1 VDKLK
6 TTNILLLII
15 VFFLVGFVLQLTREV
30 LIPILLA
37 FILAYIMDPAV
48 HLFRKRLN
56 LPLWLSVLGAS
67 VLFLIL
73 FTAFAVL
80 FYRSLND
87 FAHSFPVYQKK
98 ITLILKD
105 ATARLNSML
114 NGSIK
119 IDLLESFNKLQI
131 TSTAFTIAKSL
142 ISYLFEFSLIFF
154 FSVLIVYGKYRFQKK
169 IVRAFPRKKGKMI
182 PIIIT
187 GIDREVK
194 KYIVLKTMI
203 CVSTALL
210 TVIILLIFHVEFAVI
225 FGFLTFVLVYIP
237 TLGPII
243 AALLPSFMALA
254 QFSSLT
260 LPFWIFLTLITMHLA
275 IGGLIE
281 PKIMGNGL
289 NLSLLVVFIS
299 LLFWGWLWGTPGVFL
314 AVPMTTSI
322 KIILENIPVTAP
334 FAILMERVKRRRYSK
349 A

>member
-1 VDKLK
+1 MDKLK

-131 TSTAFTIAKSL
+131 T
-142 ISYLFEFSLIFF
+142 
-154 FSVLIVYGKYRFQKK
+154 
-169 IVRAFPRKKGKMI
+169 
-182 PIIIT
+182 
-187 GIDREVK
+187 
-194 KYIVLKTMI
+194 
-203 CVSTALL
+203 
-210 TVIILLIFHVEFAVI
+210 
-225 FGFLTFVLVYIP
+225 FVLAP
-237 TLGPII
+237 R
-243 AALLPSFMALA
+243 
-254 QFSSLT
+254 
-260 LPFWIFLTLITMHLA
+260 
-275 IGGLIE
+275 IE
-281 PKIMGNGL
+281 
-289 NLSLLVVFIS
+289 S
-299 LLFWGWLWGTPGVFL
+299 
-314 AVPMTTSI
+314 
-322 KIILENIPVTAP
+322 E
-334 FAILMERVKRRRYSK
+334 
-349 A
+349 